1 MEIEDEVCRGL
12 ILRITP
18 TQAKSFSV
26 IYKVPGEGGVSRNVY
41 WQVNPPLRDLT
52 KKAGREDI
60 KSVNLFHVDIDPR
73 AGEDLEAERVR
84 CLALFNE
91 RLPPSVPP
99 PTVVVFSGG
108 GYQAFWKL
116 ETPILIDGDLSRAED
131 AKRYNQTLETAFGG
145 DNCHNIDR
153 IMRLPGTVNLP
164 DERKRKKNR
173 TAALA
178 TLVDFFPDRV
188 YPLSMFTA
196 AVQQPASSGPSGK
209 RALVVPPT
217 SVKRLA
223 DISELDRWGVPDRVK
238 VICVQGKHPD
248 EPKEGD
254 NSRSV
259 NVFDAVCQMVR
270 YDVPD
275 DVIFSVLTDP
285 EFRISESI
293 LDKGNNAARYALRQ
307 IERANLAAIDPVL
320 FEMNQ
325 RHASLSLGGKFRVMT
340 LKPDLMY
347 PTQTVAEF
355 STKQDFCNLVDHPR
369 IETKNAK
376 GGSVK
381 TGRGQYFLNQEKH
394 ERFDGVDFL
403 PGGPKVIEVEDS
415 SGKVHR
421 NVNMFAGLTAEPKE
435 GDCKLYLDHIRENI
449 CDGNEEVSNY
459 VLNLMASHVQHPDDP
474 QRVSLSMRGA
484 HGTGKGV
491 FATEYGKLFGRHFFH
506 ITNPVH
512 LTGKF
517 NAHSAEASSSLLT
530 RH

>member
-1 MEIEDEVCRGL
+1 MDAGPNRP
-12 ILRITP
+12 RPQRRPKRRRP
-18 TQAKSFSV
+18 TRTR
-26 IYKVPGEGGVSRNVY
+26 GEGRWIPSRSEGSAMTSLEPVPDSSAAVKFLKLVYPDGPWVLTAIRPESKAIDTKTFYPATETALLDWLDNYNGSRNVY

-131 AKRYNQTLETAFGG
+131 AKRYNQKLETAFGG

-209 RALVVPPT
+209 RALVVPPS

-259 NVFDAVCQMVR
+259 N
-270 YDVPD
+270 
-275 DVIFSVLTDP
+275 
-285 EFRISESI
+285 
-293 LDKGNNAARYALRQ
+293 
-307 IERANLAAIDPVL
+307 
-320 FEMNQ
+320 
-325 RHASLSLGGKFRVMT
+325 
-340 LKPDLMY
+340 
-347 PTQTVAEF
+347 
-355 STKQDFCNLVDHPR
+355 
-369 IETKNAK
+369 
-376 GGSVK
+376 
-381 TGRGQYFLNQEKH
+381 
-394 ERFDGVDFL
+394 
-403 PGGPKVIEVEDS
+403 
-415 SGKVHR
+415 
-421 NVNMFAGLTAEPKE
+421 
-435 GDCKLYLDHIRENI
+435 
-449 CDGNEEVSNY
+449 
-459 VLNLMASHVQHPDDP
+459 
-474 QRVSLSMRGA
+474 
-484 HGTGKGV
+484 
-491 FATEYGKLFGRHFFH
+491 
-506 ITNPVH
+506 
-512 LTGKF
+512 
-517 NAHSAEASSSLLT
+517 
-530 RH
+530 